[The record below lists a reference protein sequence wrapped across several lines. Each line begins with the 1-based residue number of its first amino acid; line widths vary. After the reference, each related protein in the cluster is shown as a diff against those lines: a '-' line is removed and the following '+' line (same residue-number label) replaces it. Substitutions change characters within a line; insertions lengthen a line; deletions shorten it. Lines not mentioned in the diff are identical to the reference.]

1 MTSFFSGSKFTKFSL
16 TICMAASLA
25 LTACGGGGGPG
36 AAAAKAASGVAATTP
51 TTAASAVTP
60 VPAGKAPAA
69 AVQLSV
75 SSPQMLSSS
84 TATTVVTAVVVDAN
98 GQAVSGQTVNFGKGA
113 DTTAYFTNLTGVTS
127 ANGVATAT
135 LNIGNN
141 LSNRIISLSATAGV
155 ATATNTV
162 AVTGTQIAVS
172 GNTSMAL
179 NASSTLTIIV
189 KDSTGVPVP
198 GVTLTVT
205 SKNGNPVVLTPSTG
219 VTDSTGQITA
229 KVTATNAGAGSDVLT
244 VTGAGVTQTQALT
257 ISSASFAFTAPAVV
271 APATTPEVLVNTP
284 TPVTIHWTSGGVAVP
299 AASVVNFYTSRG
311 TFAASGVATTNAA
324 GDATA
329 SVTANSTGI
338 TTFTASGAGGTP
350 SATLNVVF
358 ITNTATTVAAQA
370 NPGTVAVNAAGAT
383 ANQSVISVIVRDASL
398 NLVKNAHVVF
408 SQATDPSGGSL
419 PTNTAVTDVNGSASV
434 NYIAGTISTGQNGVV
449 INATVDSVN
458 GVALAVP
465 LTTTATLTVSA
476 QTLFVRLL
484 TDNKMYPATLPGNYM
499 IQYTAA
505 VTDAAGNPAI
515 DGTVVRFSLR
525 PKRPFPLPAVGA
537 VPAQPALFSFYKGV
551 MVWFPAVVG
560 GATAGVWSPVYAASC
575 LSEDLNQNNV
585 LDAGEDLNGN
595 GRLDPTGFAVVNAT
609 GTTVGGFATA
619 QISYGKSL
627 AYWAAFDLQANAGVV
642 GNDPPAVTSVG
653 ILPGLVSDYNVQ
665 AVSPPGP
672 ISPFGA
678 SAGCNNPN

>member
-1 MTSFFSGSKFTKFSL
+1 MLSIFSGSKFTKLSL

-36 AAAAKAASGVAATTP
+36 AAAAKAASGVPATTG
-51 TTAASAVTP
+51 

-75 SSPQMLSSS
+75 SSPQMLSSA
-84 TATTVVTAVVVDAN
+84 TATTVVTAVVVDAT
-98 GQAVSGQTVNFGKGA
+98 GQAVSGQSVNFGKGT
-113 DTTAYFTNLTGVTS
+113 DTSAYFTNLTGVTS

-141 LSNRIISLSATAGV
+141 LSNRTISLSATAG
-155 ATATNTV
+155 AASAANTV

-198 GVTLTVT
+198 GVTLTVA

-219 VTDSTGQITA
+219 VTDPTGQITA
-229 KVTATNAGAGSDVLT
+229 KVTATNAGTGSDVLT
-244 VTGAGVTQTQALT
+244 FTGAGVTQTQSLT
-257 ISSASFAFTAPAVV
+257 ISSASFAFTAPAAV
-271 APATTPEVLVNTP
+271 APATTPEILVNTA
-284 TPVTIHWTSGGVAVP
+284 TPVTIHWTNGGVAVP

-311 TFAASGVATTNAA
+311 AFAASGVAATSAA

-329 SVTANSTGI
+329 TVTANSTGL
-338 TTFTASGAGGTP
+338 TTFTASGPGGTP
-350 SATLNVVF
+350 STTLSVVF
-358 ITNTATTVAAQA
+358 ITNTATTVSAQA

-383 ANQSVISVIVRDASL
+383 VNQSVISVIVRDASL

-408 SQATDPSGGSL
+408 SQITDPSGGSL
-419 PTNTAVTDVNGSASV
+419 PANTAVTDVNGSASV

-449 INATVDSVN
+449 IGATVDSVN
-458 GVALAVP
+458 GIALATP
-465 LTTTATLTVSA
+465 LTTTTALTVSA

-484 TDNKMYPATLPGNYM
+484 TDNKMYTAALPGNYM

-537 VPAQPALFSFYKGV
+537 TPAQPALVSFYKGT
-551 MVWFPAVVG
+551 MMWFPDPLVAG
-560 GATAGVWSPVYAASC
+560 AGVWAPGYLNAGVVTYGYTASC

-585 LDAGEDLNGN
+585 LDAGEDSNNN
-595 GRLDPTGFAVVNAT
+595 GRLDPTGFALVNAT

-653 ILPGLVSDYNVQ
+653 ILPGLVTDYNVK
-665 AVSPPGP
+665 AVMPPGY